1 MYIENNAKLEDN
13 KSTAYTFL
21 LVGAA
26 GLIFVILYA
35 AGIIRLPLSDYM
47 RVLMTVML
55 SILFIAFLGIG
66 IIHFKRIKT
75 MKEAADTEDSL
86 TEEIKTWFLA
96 SFEEKESKAEGADI
110 YFLRYEQ
117 MKEYLHTKYSGLEEE
132 YEDHLLEMMYNELY
146 PEKE

>member
-21 LVGAA
+21 LVGTG

-35 AGIIRLPLSDYM
+35 AGIIKLPLSDYM
-47 RVLMTVML
+47 KVLMTLLLTVM
-55 SILFIAFLGIG
+55 FIAFLGIG

-75 MKEAADTEDSL
+75 MKEAADHEDSL
-86 TEEIKTWFLA
+86 TDEIKTWFLA
-96 SFEEKESKAEGADI
+96 SYEGADVEAEGADV

-117 MKEYLHTKYSGLEEE
+117 MKDYLHTKYSDLEEE

-146 PEKE
+146 SEKE

>member
-21 LVGAA
+21 LVGAG

-35 AGIIRLPLSDYM
+35 AGIIKLPLSDYM
-47 RVLMTVML
+47 RILMTVML
-55 SILFIAFLGIG
+55 SILFIAFLSIG
-66 IIHFKRIKT
+66 IIHFKRIKS
-75 MKEAADTEDSL
+75 MKEAADVEDSL
-86 TEEIKTWFLA
+86 TNEIKTWFLA
-96 SFEEKESKAEGADI
+96 SFNEKNIDADGADI

-117 MKEYLHTKYSGLEEE
+117 MKEYLHTKYSDLEEE

>member
-21 LVGAA
+21 LVGTA

-35 AGIIRLPLSDYM
+35 AGIIKLPLSDYM
-47 RVLMTVML
+47 KVLMTVLL
-55 SILFIAFLGIG
+55 SVMFIAFLAIG

-86 TEEIKTWFLA
+86 TEEIKTWFMA
-96 SFEEKESKAEGADI
+96 SFEEKDIEADGADI

-117 MKEYLHTKYSGLEEE
+117 MKEYLHTKYSDLEEE

-146 PEKE
+146 PEQE

>member
-21 LVGAA
+21 LVGTA

-35 AGIIRLPLSDYM
+35 AGIIKLPLSDYM
-47 RVLMTVML
+47 RILMIVLLSVM
-55 SILFIAFLGIG
+55 FIAFLAIG

-86 TEEIKTWFLA
+86 TEEIKTWFMA
-96 SFEEKESKAEGADI
+96 SFEEKDIEADGADI

-117 MKEYLHTKYSGLEEE
+117 MKEYLHTKYSDLEEE

-146 PEKE
+146 PEQE